1 MKIIVGKRGSGKTYS
16 MFKYCQDKNIPI
28 ITPNKKRKY
37 ELKRYANDL
46 GFNVTVLTLEEYNH
60 LKIENKIGKQIC
72 IDDLE
77 LFINE
82 ALDLDVVKANVSDKD
97 IIIQDRRK

>member
-37 ELKRYANDL
+37 ELKRY
-46 GFNVTVLTLEEYNH
+46 NH
-60 LKIENKIGKQIC
+60 TT
-72 IDDLE
+72 
-77 LFINE
+77 
-82 ALDLDVVKANVSDKD
+82 
-97 IIIQDRRK
+97 